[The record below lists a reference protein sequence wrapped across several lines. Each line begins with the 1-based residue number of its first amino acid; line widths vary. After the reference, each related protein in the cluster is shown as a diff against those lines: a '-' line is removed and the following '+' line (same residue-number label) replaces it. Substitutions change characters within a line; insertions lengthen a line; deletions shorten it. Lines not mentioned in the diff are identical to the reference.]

1 MLISDLIKILNTEQT
16 INIIDISVNFGA
28 FIFSGA
34 AADFLLSEIQC
45 DKKIDSI
52 SVCEDFSIDVFVK

>member
-1 MLISDLIKILNTEQT
+1 MCINDFIEILGSEQT

-34 AADFLLSEIQC
+34 VADFLLSEIEC
-45 DKKIDSI
+45 NKTIDSI
-52 SVCEDFSIDVFVK
+52 NVCDDFSIDVFVK